1 MIHQNVPASL
11 LNKRIIALDIETTGL
26 DIQKNTIIELGVVE
40 IVNGKVTTEYKK
52 LFGGGHSSMH
62 LVRCV
67 HHIADGERAGKK
79 TFRECAQKIASYLS
93 NAIVV
98 THNGNAFDIPMIEW
112 NLRQAGAEWKNYKSV
127 DTLAIMRKYRK
138 ANDDETDEKK
148 EKVQG
153 RNKLGNIFGC
163 TAKRFAAVNAELDAT
178 HSIKLVAVVYSHS
191 DCDKCCTA
199 KRDGIILI
207 AFLAGFDKV
216 ACIIKLVVHASACD
230 CLIHA
235 SNAHFAGVARR
246 RGNKVVLS
254 KNKGRHQGYQH
265 TYRQE

>member
-153 RNKLGNIFGC
+153 RNKLGNICKEFG
-163 TAKRFAAVNAELDAT
+163 
-178 HSIKLVAVVYSHS
+178 LVYGGE
-191 DCDKCCTA
+191 
-199 KRDGIILI
+199 DG
-207 AFLAGFDKV
+207 G
-216 ACIIKLVVHASACD
+216 
-230 CLIHA
+230 
-235 SNAHFAGVARR
+235 NAH
-246 RGNKVVLS
+246 RGLEDAEACLDLLFYLVNNNKIELS
-254 KNKGRHQGYQH
+254 V
-265 TYRQE
+265 